1 MLKKAGKRLRY
12 WGHLLSEL
20 RTFCFYGED
29 DFNKWSADHSK
40 EPELLRPLSK
50 AANFFHLDEKNAAHR
65 KLLLGILADAL
76 FGDPR
81 RAGRPKRTKWNSK
94 KLIQLWHDWAE
105 VKNDTPEITDA
116 KATQIIKDRHRGR
129 YQLISPEML
138 RQRLIQARKE
148 ARRLDKRKREMA
160 EARRNG
166 DEIRYVALKY
176 GAQVE

>member
-1 MLKKAGKRLRY
+1 
-12 WGHLLSEL
+12 
-20 RTFCFYGED
+20 
-29 DFNKWSADHSK
+29 
-40 EPELLRPLSK
+40 
-50 AANFFHLDEKNAAHR
+50 
-65 KLLLGILADAL
+65 
-76 FGDPR
+76 
-81 RAGRPKRTKWNSK
+81 
-94 KLIQLWHDWAE
+94 LIQLWHDWAE